1 MVYKKILIL
10 LALVAIFGAC
20 KKETI
25 SVIGNDI
32 LPNGDKFTVNYFEF
46 NKTNAVTVEGKKFV
60 SNNRDIALLGSYTLD
75 DKFGTTTAD
84 FITQVR
90 LASLN
95 TNFYDSL
102 VVDSVKLFLSLN
114 DDKFYGEEN
123 TEFHFSIFE
132 LNTDIY
138 FDSTYYTN
146 FDATTV
152 IDNKI
157 CDTTFTPNTDDKILT
172 FSLDNSYGEK
182 VINADTTST
191 NEDFIKLIQGLY
203 IKTDSI
209 LVGGSVLYI
218 DYKSANSFIKIYYR
232 DKPNSNGFVSNEI
245 DLVLNN
251 NCAEINMFKHIYG
264 DIQFNDTLEY
274 IYTQGMAGPM
284 GKLDISDV
292 KVFSDS
298 GKIVIN
304 KAELVVYNE
313 NDMVYESPEKMFIE
327 VIDPTEETSLVK
339 TGYLNDDKTEYSF
352 IITNHVTSIID
363 GIESKTGIYLYPAEP
378 TVNASKTK
386 LINNFN
392 SKNIKLKLTYTKY

>member
-1 MVYKKILIL
+1 
-10 LALVAIFGAC
+10 
-20 KKETI
+20 
-25 SVIGNDI
+25 
-32 LPNGDKFTVNYFEF
+32 
-46 NKTNAVTVEGKKFV
+46 
-60 SNNRDIALLGSYTLD
+60 
-75 DKFGTTTAD
+75 
-84 FITQVR
+84 
-90 LASLN
+90 
-95 TNFYDSL
+95 
-102 VVDSVKLFLSLN
+102 
-114 DDKFYGEEN
+114 
-123 TEFHFSIFE
+123 
-132 LNTDIY
+132 
-138 FDSTYYTN
+138 
-146 FDATTV
+146 
-152 IDNKI
+152 
-157 CDTTFTPNTDDKILT
+157 
-172 FSLDNSYGEK
+172 
-182 VINADTTST
+182 
-191 NEDFIKLIQGLY
+191 
-203 IKTDSI
+203 
-209 LVGGSVLYI
+209 
-218 DYKSANSFIKIYYR
+218 
-232 DKPNSNGFVSNEI
+232 
-245 DLVLNN
+245 
-251 NCAEINMFKHIYG
+251 MFKHIYG